1 MCILISNLKFYEFYI
16 KIVFFLTNFQFPIA
30 AIPSALTLLVSV
42 GVSTKVY
49 LVKKA
54 YAQADLE
61 AQAKFSNVLKE
72 ITLASHDKKDKILG
86 NCFPYASKFA
96 RSVIGLIEL
105 YVSMHLYILLD
116 IELSTLD
123 LLCKFYRNV
132 LVGSKRFRSGP
143 KTVFH

>member
-1 MCILISNLKFYEFYI
+1 M
-16 KIVFFLTNFQFPIA
+16 FFLTIFQFPIA
-30 AIPSALTLLVSV
+30 AIPSVLTLLVSA

-54 YAQADLE
+54 YARADLE

-72 ITLASHDKKDKILG
+72 ITLASHGKKDKILR

-105 YVSMHLYILLD
+105 YVSMYLYILLD
-116 IELSTLD
+116 IEVSTLD
-123 LLCKFYRNV
+123 LLFKFYETKIFLGRTKKQFFTKV
-132 LVGSKRFRSGP
+132 LKCLNQCSARLRY
-143 KTVFH
+143 

>member
-1 MCILISNLKFYEFYI
+1 M
-16 KIVFFLTNFQFPIA
+16 FFLTIFQFPIA
-30 AIPSALTLLVSV
+30 AIPSVLTLLVSA

-54 YAQADLE
+54 YARADLE

-72 ITLASHDKKDKILG
+72 ITLASHGRKDKILR

-105 YVSMHLYILLD
+105 YVSMYLYISLD
-116 IELSTLD
+116 IEVSTID
-123 LLCKFYRNV
+123 LLFKFYKTKIYLGRTKMFW
-132 LVGSKRFRSGP
+132 LGP
-143 KTVFH
+143 KDFGLDQKQFFTKGLKCLN